1 MSKKYTF
8 EEFVEI
14 VETLRGEH
22 GCPWDKAQTHESLR
36 PCMMEEA
43 AELLGA
49 IRIYGQTGNAE
60 NMQEEL
66 GDIILQSVMHSVIAK
81 EEGLFTIED
90 VITGI
95 SEKMIR
101 RHPHIFSEEKIY
113 DTERI
118 NQNWE
123 EIKKQ
128 EKAGKEWIASPLRE
142 IPAELPSLTRAVKVA
157 KKIDTLP
164 EYQNRDKQMVPDCD
178 TLVSLLKKHSG
189 DMEELVHEQEMDE
202 NNQQRQKL
210 EKQMQQLLRTITQLC
225 YRLKL
230 QPEQLLYDDIEEIIE
245 KMEKN

>member
-8 EEFVEI
+8 EEFVEVI
-14 VETLRGEH
+14 ETLRGEH

-49 IRIYGQTGNAE
+49 IRIYKQTGNAE

-66 GDIILQSVMHSVIAK
+66 GDILLQSVMHSVIAK

-101 RHPHIFSEEKIY
+101 RHPHIFTEEKTT

-128 EKAGKEWIASPLRE
+128 EKQGKEWITSPLRE
-142 IPAELPSLTRAVKVA
+142 IPAELPSLTRAVKIA
-157 KKIDTLP
+157 KKLDKLP
-164 EYQNRDKQMVPDCD
+164 EYQHDQKSVVPDCD
-178 TLVSLLKKHSG
+178 TLVSLLKEQSVI
-189 DMEELVHEQEMDE
+189 MESLVHTQETDAD
-202 NNQQRQKL
+202 QKKSL
-210 EKQMQQLLRTITQLC
+210 EKQVQQMLRTISQLC